1 MSDIFGSD
9 IYNQAENL
17 SSLEDNDISVIET
30 ENIVFD
36 YPLYQIKLEYS
47 SETLYAN
54 LPENLTVKAGDYV
67 ITPTRYGKDMA
78 LVLGEVKKPI
88 GIKQS
93 DIVKID
99 RKATEEDLKKREEL
113 KKKEADAFPI
123 FKEKVALHKLD
134 MKLIE
139 THFFV

>member
-99 RKATEEDLKKREEL
+99 RKAT
-113 KKKEADAFPI
+113 
-123 FKEKVALHKLD
+123 
-134 MKLIE
+134 
-139 THFFV
+139 

>member
-67 ITPTRYGKDMA
+67 ITPSLHETFPWISNF
-78 LVLGEVKKPI
+78 LEQISSLSQEVK
-88 GIKQS
+88 
-93 DIVKID
+93 
-99 RKATEEDLKKREEL
+99 
-113 KKKEADAFPI
+113 
-123 FKEKVALHKLD
+123 
-134 MKLIE
+134 
-139 THFFV
+139 